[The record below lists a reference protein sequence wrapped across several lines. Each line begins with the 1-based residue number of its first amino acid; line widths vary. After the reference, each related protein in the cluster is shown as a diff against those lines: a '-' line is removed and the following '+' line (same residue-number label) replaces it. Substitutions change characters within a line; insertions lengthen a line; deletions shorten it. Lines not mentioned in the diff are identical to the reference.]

1 MANGARQARIK
12 SGLCQLVTNT
22 PKTSQTLF
30 WNKVFPAYPPHNGR
44 LSTLFPSP
52 FMTRVVDR
60 FLHYVTFHTRSDA
73 ASSDCPSTPGQWL
86 LARALKEE
94 LTSLGLE
101 EVVLDE
107 HGYLT
112 ARLPGNCP
120 EAPAIGL
127 IAHMDTA
134 DYEACEVRPQLVE
147 NYQGGDICLGKGDEV
162 LSLRQFRCLKN
173 YLGQDLIT
181 TDGTTLLGAD
191 DKAGIAEILTCVE
204 ELIAHPEIPRGDLWI
219 GFTPDE
225 EIGRGA
231 DHFPLDRF
239 KARWAYT
246 VDGGELGELE
256 YENFNA
262 ASATLIITGN
272 NVHPGSAKGAM
283 INSQTLAARFHLSLP
298 DDETPECTE
307 GYQGFYHLALSEGTV
322 EQSRLEYIIRDFD
335 DDAFLARK
343 RLMEQRAQELQQAN
357 PGARVTLTLQDS
369 YRNMRSQ
376 IEPHLHIVELAR
388 AAMAEADV
396 TPRVKPIRGG
406 TDGARLSFMGL
417 PCPNLFTGGHNFH
430 GKHEFIPVPSMEKA
444 VATLIALVRLTAQW
458 RG

>member
-1 MANGARQARIK
+1 MD
-12 SGLCQLVTNT
+12 
-22 PKTSQTLF
+22 TL
-30 WNKVFPAYPPHNGR
+30 
-44 LSTLFPSP
+44 LE
-52 FMTRVVDR
+52 R
-60 FLHYVTFHTRSDA
+60 FLRYVTFHTRSDETNPA
-73 ASSDCPSTPGQWL
+73 CPSSEGQL
-86 LARALKEE
+86 VFARVLKEE
-94 LTSLGLE
+94 MEALGLTR
-101 EVVLDE
+101 VTLDE

-112 ARLPGNCP
+112 ACLPGNQP

-134 DYEACEVRPQLVE
+134 DYEAEHVEPQIIE

-162 LSLRQFRCLKN
+162 LTIRDYRFLKN

-191 DKAGIAEILTCVE
+191 DKAGIAEILTAIDH
-204 ELIAHPEIPRGDLWI
+204 LQAHPEIPRGDIWV

-231 DHFPLDRF
+231 NLFPLDRF
-239 KARWAYT
+239 PAKWAYT

-262 ASATLIITGN
+262 ASATIRFIGN
-272 NVHPGSAKGAM
+272 NVHPGTAKGSM
-283 INSQTLAARFHLSLP
+283 INSQTLAARFHAAMP
-298 DDETPECTE
+298 AEQTPECTE
-307 GYQGFYHLALSEGTV
+307 GYEGFFHLAQMNGTV
-322 EQSRLEYIIRDFD
+322 EESSLHYIIRDFD
-335 DDAFLARK
+335 DEGFASRKAEMERRVAAMQAEYPKARI
-343 RLMEQRAQELQQAN
+343 EL
-357 PGARVTLTLQDS
+357 TLTDS

-376 IEPHLHIVELAR
+376 IEPHMHIVELAK
-388 AAMAEADV
+388 AAMIAADV
-396 TPRVKPIRGG
+396 SPRVKPIRGG

-430 GKHEFIPVPSMEKA
+430 GKHEFIPLQSMEKA
-444 VATLIALVRLTAQW
+444 VATLVELVRLTAAW